1 MMKNYICKLAAG
13 SLLLL
18 AATFTACEDELTITT
33 GNTDKFETLDG
44 TYGSVRSA
52 AGARQGTTITL
63 KNGQDGMGHLY
74 FELSEPATTDVT
86 VTFAASDEALAAYNA
101 DNGTSYEMYPGLTLA
116 NGGTVTIAA
125 GEKKSAGV
133 ELNIPADNA
142 TVGKTYAAAIAAT
155 ADNGVKVS
163 ANTQAYVYLV
173 NNAGNLPNPA
183 DKGRV
188 RNLAY
193 IEVNDE
199 NPLNAGEYLVDG
211 VPFFDVVSIFAA
223 NINLDADGRPYIY
236 CNDKVSYVLAHADQI
251 IRPLQQKGIKVHLS
265 ILGNHN
271 DAGMRS
277 LSAEGAQAFAK
288 ELKAYADIY
297 GLDGFDFDDEYSSYA
312 EGSYKGTSAGVVPS
326 VGECTPQNYLAL
338 LQECRKL
345 MPKEDGLAFGIYWYT
360 EVDHPLGS
368 GLEDV
373 IDYTVFGSYGAFH
386 EYYGQTIDPAIQA
399 PYAINLTN
407 GVPVNG
413 TNLQQVVNGQYGY
426 FAFYNLKTSAMTQYM
441 DGFNHVAQAL
451 WGKSVE
457 WTGRYYG
464 REDLTPSEAALD
476 YEDFLGTWTVT
487 SGNSLFAYYDETGA
501 FRWWDWK
508 GAQTFSVTISEDVP
522 GQSYLVS
529 GWDGLQQAAEHP
541 FVMTYNGYGS
551 ASVAS
556 PQYLDDAR
564 TWGMGVAT
572 YSGLEWV
579 GPYEYTY
586 SVGMGLDGTTISL
599 ANPGDSYGFSLFQVD
614 GDAWTSV
621 IAPSEAHPSGAY
633 TLVKE

>member
-1 MMKNYICKLAAG
+1 MNKRYFTALAVA
-13 SLLLL
+13 SLLVCGPLL
-18 AATFTACEDELTITT
+18 TACEDDLTIMT
-33 GNTDKFETLDG
+33 GDTGKFETLDG
-44 TYGSVRSA
+44 VYGSVRSA
-52 AGARQGTTITL
+52 AGARQGTTIAL
-63 KNGQDGMGHLY
+63 KNGASGTGHVY
-74 FELSEPATTDVT
+74 FELSTEAASDVT
-86 VTFAASDEALAAYNA
+86 VTFAVDEDALADYNA
-101 DNGTSYEMYPGLTLA
+101 ENGTSYAMYPGLTLVG
-116 NGGTVTIAA
+116 GGTVTIPA
-125 GEKKSAGV
+125 GQRRSSTV
-133 ELNIPADNA
+133 ELNIPAGGTA
-142 TVGKTYAAAIAAT
+142 GTTYAAAISAT
-155 ADNGVKVS
+155 ADNGVQVS
-163 ANTQAYVYLV
+163 AKTASYVYLV
-173 NNAGNLPNPA
+173 QDLGTLPDPA
-183 DKGRV
+183 DKGKV

-236 CNDKVSYVLAHADQI
+236 CNDKVSYVLAHADRI

-277 LSAEGAQAFAK
+277 LSEEGAAAFAK

-312 EGSYKGTSAGVVPS
+312 EGSYKGTSAGVVPT
-326 VGECTPQNYLAL
+326 VEECTPQNYLSL
-338 LQECRKL
+338 LQACRKE

-360 EVDHPLGS
+360 ATDHPLGS
-368 GLEDV
+368 GVEDV
-373 IDYTVFGSYGAFH
+373 IDYSVFGSYGSFYD
-386 EYYGQTIDPAIQA
+386 YYGQTIPAALQA

-407 GVPVNG
+407 GVPVNEA
-413 TNLQQVVNGQYGY
+413 NLQKVVDGNYGY

-441 DGFNHVAQAL
+441 SGFNRVAQAL

-457 WTGRYYG
+457 WTGNYYG
-464 REDLTPSEAALD
+464 REDLAPSKAAVD

-487 SGNSLFAYYDETGA
+487 SGNSLYAYYDETGA
-501 FRWWDWK
+501 YRWWDWK

-529 GWDGLQQAAEHP
+529 GWDGLEEAEAHP

-551 ASVAS
+551 AGVTS
-556 PQYLDDAR
+556 PQYLDEAG

-572 YSGLEWV
+572 YGGREWM

-586 SVGMGLDGTTISL
+586 SVGMGLDGSTISF
-599 ANPGDSYGFSLFQVD
+599 ASPGDRYGLSLFQVN
-614 GDAWTSV
+614 GNTWTSV
-621 IAPSEAHPSGAY
+621 IPTVEAHPCGTY
-633 TLVKE
+633 TLVK